1 MLSREV
7 EFLSLKFWKKY
18 FLLKGVPFRSSYY
31 IRHKYT
37 NIQKSFNF
45 WERVLRKLSLKKQLE
60 WHLLPSIWILKG
72 ISSTLAGELEFV
84 HLKPRSPGFLT
95 DRGGKERGACLT
107 CSLQMA
113 IASEM
118 QWDLLVLMTAGK
130 AKGENKPVVSRALG
144 HLELGLCW
152 YGKARPKSTHKQS
165 VLLVSFPQGVRSQE
179 KDRRRPRHGGPGR
192 WKVHFLWFG

>member
-7 EFLSLKFWKKY
+7 EFLSLKFWEKI
-18 FLLKGVPFRSSYY
+18 FFIERCPFPELLL
-31 IRHKYT
+31 HKYT

-45 WERVLRKLSLKKQLE
+45 RERVFLRKLSPKKQLE
-60 WHLLPSIWILKG
+60 RHLLPSIWILKG
-72 ISSTLAGELEFV
+72 ISSTPAGELEFV
-84 HLKPRSPGFLT
+84 HLKPQSPGLLT

-113 IASEM
+113 IASEI
-118 QWDLLVLMTAGK
+118 QWDLLALMTAGK

-152 YGKARPKSTHKQS
+152 YGKARPKSTHKQC

-179 KDRRRPRHGGPGR
+179 RDRRRPRHGGPGR